1 MLIESTWIQA
11 RTFRAVTV
19 RVGDVAG
26 QAHVQGAAE
35 ALVMGLC
42 GREAGNAVVVVEL
55 PTQWYHA
62 ALHPVVGLLTHE
74 A

>member
-1 MLIESTWIQA
+1 M
-11 RTFRAVTV
+11 

-35 ALVMGLC
+35 ALVVGLR
-42 GREAGNAVVVVEL
+42 GGEARNTVVVVEL
-55 PTQWYHA
+55 PTQRDHT

>member
-1 MLIESTWIQA
+1 M
-11 RTFRAVTV
+11 

-35 ALVMGLC
+35 ALVVGLR
-42 GREAGNAVVVVEL
+42 GREARNTVVVVEL
-55 PTQWYHA
+55 PTQRDHT